1 MLCSTW
7 NPDDLTNSRPYV
19 SKRAGRGSPK
29 MAGDSN
35 LHNQLEGIGP
45 TLFRHPQDVDVTSA
59 ADPKLCPV
67 KLALFSCIDMKIG
80 YDHLTRRFDVNS
92 CPFIKTCRIIG
103 MYILFLPSILQET
116 RMI

>member
-19 SKRAGRGSPK
+19 SKRAARGSPK

-35 LHNQLEGIGP
+35 LRNQLEGIGP

-59 ADPKLCPV
+59 ADPNCVPLNWPYF
-67 KLALFSCIDMKIG
+67 LALI
-80 YDHLTRRFDVNS
+80 
-92 CPFIKTCRIIG
+92 
-103 MYILFLPSILQET
+103 
-116 RMI
+116 